1 MTKNIFNLFV
11 HGSEKIPQIL
21 NDIPCKIL
29 LNKKIRNEM
38 QNANEKGNFLLPQIR
53 IHFDKTNAQIDFLS
67 HRPETTFF
75 ILTMKFS
82 TSWSVGKCSI
92 AGYGCLFCTG

>member
-38 QNANEKGNFLLPQIR
+38 QNG
-53 IHFDKTNAQIDFLS
+53 
-67 HRPETTFF
+67 
-75 ILTMKFS
+75 
-82 TSWSVGKCSI
+82 
-92 AGYGCLFCTG
+92 